1 MAQLLLRGTVLGDV
15 KAVLFDKDGTLS
27 ISEPQLITL
36 AEARVFLCLERVP
49 QDLEAELRPLLLRA
63 YGLKQAS
70 DERGGRSICPAGITA
85 VASRE
90 HNLIAT
96 ATALVQVG
104 LGWPEALS
112 LSEEVFALA
121 DRIDAR
127 RARRAVQEMG
137 ARRAVQEMGARGAI
151 PEMGA
156 RRAVPELRARGAVP
170 EPGARRAAS
179 GLGADGLGQLPDTGV
194 ATAAPGDAFAPG
206 GLQRSA
212 GEPLPGE
219 AVPPDA
225 GRLGQGSEPPSCGEG
240 LSSAHAHLATHLDSA
255 GHPAGGSSRTT
266 EGLRDWLEQL
276 RAAAIPCAVISNDDV
291 AGIEHFLASHGL
303 EPYFQAI
310 WSAEHRPRKPD
321 PAAVHGLCAE
331 LGLAAADCALI
342 GDANSDL
349 RMAVAAGIPHQLAL
363 GYTAAWSTPPPL
375 AEPHP
380 LVHHW
385 RELSLV

>member
-15 KAVLFDKDGTLS
+15 TAVLFDKDGTLS

-49 QDLEAELRPLLLRA
+49 QDLQAELRALLLRA

-70 DERGGRSICPAGITA
+70 GAGGGSSICPAGITA
-85 VASRE
+85 VASRD

-112 LSEEVFALA
+112 LSEEVFAAA
-121 DRIDAR
+121 DRLDAR
-127 RARRAVQEMG
+127 RAKPHPSSRALGGPSISALGLQSQAALAPGDGSSGGRPNSEAATLKSAHPLAGSTGG
-137 ARRAVQEMGARGAI
+137 APLG
-151 PEMGA
+151 
-156 RRAVPELRARGAVP
+156 VPAGSA
-170 EPGARRAAS
+170 
-179 GLGADGLGQLPDTGV
+179 ADGLPSSRD
-194 ATAAPGDAFAPG
+194 ADPTAASATVLPARG
-206 GLQRSA
+206 GH
-212 GEPLPGE
+212 
-219 AVPPDA
+219 A
-225 GRLGQGSEPPSCGEG
+225 GRRSHTDGGGAE
-240 LSSAHAHLATHLDSA
+240 ATHLDSA
-255 GHPAGGSSRTT
+255 GHPTGGTSRTT
-266 EGLRDWLEQL
+266 EGLIAWLEQL

-303 EPYFQAI
+303 EPYFAAI

-321 PAAVHGLCAE
+321 PAAVHGLCE
-331 LGLAAADCALI
+331 QLGVNAGDCALI

-349 RMAVAAGIPHQLAL
+349 RMALAAGIPPQLAL
-363 GYTAAWSTPPPL
+363 GYTAAWRTPPPL

-380 LVHHW
+380 RVNHW
-385 RELSLV
+385 RELSLA